1 MVKWDKQYQDNDM
14 RKSELINI
22 IEHSINLLSL
32 EELEALYY
40 DMLTKDYI
48 QEISYSDN
56 QKGD

>member
-56 QKGD
+56 QK